1 MKISL
6 AENEKALEFLK
17 QQGPQSISAIADSMD
32 VTVEGARFHL
42 LKLEKDGFV
51 RSTSKAEGR
60 GRPKQIWSLT
70 QKGHHRFPD
79 AHAELTANLINMMRD
94 TLGEDAVEQVIERH
108 QTNVLSRYS
117 NEIDKS
123 DDLEKRLKKLAMIRT
138 REGYMAEYKKEDG
151 HFLFIENH
159 CPICS
164 AAKVCQGFCRAEK
177 NIFESILGED
187 VEIERLE
194 HIIKGSRRCCYRIT
208 KS

>member
-1 MKISL
+1 METQL
-6 AENEKALEFLK
+6 AENEKALEILK
-17 QQGPQSISAIADSMD
+17 QQGPLSISDIAELME

-51 RSTSKAEGR
+51 KSTAKAEGR

-70 QKGHHRFPD
+70 QKGHNRFPD

-94 TLGEDAVEQVIERH
+94 TLGEGAVEQVIERH
-108 QTNVLSRYS
+108 QNNVRSRYL
-117 NEIDKS
+117 NEIDLS
-123 DDLEKRLKKLAMIRT
+123 DSLEKRLEKLAKIRT
-138 REGYMAEYKKEDG
+138 REGYMAEYKKEDDS
-151 HFLFIENH
+151 FLFIENH

-177 NIFESILGED
+177 NVFQSVLGD
-187 VEIERLE
+187 NVKVERVE
-194 HIIKGSRRCCYRIT
+194 HIIKGARRCCYRIT